1 MKVIIVG
8 AGMAGLITGYRLKG
22 NPETEVTLLERA
34 AHPGGRVGTLEIADG
49 FIVDHSAQFLAD
61 NYDRTFQLLQ
71 ELGIREE
78 LEAVDDEH
86 FMCLL
91 RNGQIL
97 AFPAGILGF
106 LKTRALRAREK
117 LDLARLVIMALI
129 GGRREAFVRPSLLMK
144 FDGIRLSDYC
154 RQRFARSTLDDVLH
168 PMIAMMMGT
177 PEDVSLL
184 LGVIML
190 SVVDEKHFVFRHGN
204 GTLPKRLAE
213 LCLPIR
219 TETPVK
225 RIAIDGG
232 RVRGVE
238 LESGGGMLEADVVVC
253 ATNAHE
259 AAEILPDLGEQQLRV
274 LRETPYSCCLQVL
287 LATEEPHLHCWGLG
301 IPRSTDTFL
310 TYITEETYKSKHRA
324 PQGRGLTQ
332 AFIIGDAARNRMSLE
347 DHEIV
352 AQVHAE
358 IRTLLPDFPERI
370 LSHGVIRR
378 EEAMAL
384 SGPGYQKKLIGLN
397 QSLEHIRGLYL
408 IGDYQTFPTIEGAV
422 YVGEEAAAR
431 ILREHVS

>member
-8 AGMAGLITGYRLKG
+8 AGIAGLITGYRLKG
-22 NPETEVTLLERA
+22 NPDTEVTLLEKADR
-34 AHPGGRVGTLEIADG
+34 PGGRVGTLEIADG

-61 NYDRTFQLLQ
+61 NYDRTFQLLE
-71 ELGIREE
+71 ELGIKDE
-78 LEAVDDEH
+78 LEAVDDEN

-97 AFPAGILGF
+97 AFPAGVLGF
-106 LKTRALRAREK
+106 LKTRALGVREK
-117 LDLARLVIMALI
+117 LDVARLFIMALM

-144 FDGIRLSDYC
+144 FDGTRLSDYC

-168 PMIAMMMGT
+168 PMIAMTMGT

-184 LGVIML
+184 LAVSML
-190 SVVDEKHFVFRHGN
+190 SVVDEKHFVLRHGN

-213 LCLPIR
+213 RCPPIR
-219 TETPVK
+219 TEAPVK
-225 RIAIDGG
+225 RIVIDGG
-232 RVRGVE
+232 RARGVE
-238 LESGGGMLEADVVVC
+238 LESGEGMLEADVVVC

-259 AAEILPDLGEQQLRV
+259 AAEILPDLGEHQLRV

-332 AFIIGDAARNRMSLE
+332 VFIIGDAAMSRMSLE
-347 DHEIV
+347 DDEIV

-358 IRTLLPDFPERI
+358 IRRLLPDFPERI
-370 LSHGVIRR
+370 ISHGQD
-378 EEAMAL
+378 AS
-384 SGPGYQKKLIGLN
+384 SGQHHLADPGLPRCDRIGKTLQELHLFRFLN
-397 QSLEHIRGLYL
+397 TPYKNK
-408 IGDYQTFPTIEGAV
+408 D
-422 YVGEEAAAR
+422 
-431 ILREHVS
+431 LREHR

>member
-1 MKVIIVG
+1 VKVIIVG
-8 AGMAGLITGYRLKG
+8 AGMAGLIAAYRLKG
-22 NPETEVTLLERA
+22 NPDAEITILEKADR
-34 AHPGGRVGTLEIADG
+34 PGGRVGTLEIADG

-61 NYDRTFQLLQ
+61 NYHRTFQLLQ

-106 LKTRALRAREK
+106 LRTSALSVREK
-117 LDLARLVIMALI
+117 LDVARLVIMALI
-129 GGRREAFVRPSLLMK
+129 GGREEAFVRPSALMK
-144 FDGIRLSDYC
+144 FDGIGLSDYC
-154 RQRFARSTLDDVLH
+154 RERFARSTLDDVLH
-168 PMIAMMMGT
+168 PMIAMTMGT

-184 LGVIML
+184 LAVSML
-190 SVVDEKHFVFRHGN
+190 SVVDEKHFVLRHGN
-204 GTLPKRLAE
+204 GTLPKRLAQ
-213 LCLPIR
+213 LCPPIR

-225 RIAIDGG
+225 RIAIDGE

-238 LESGGGMLEADVVVC
+238 LENGEGNLEADVVVC

-259 AAEILPDLGEQQLRV
+259 AAEILPDLDEAQRGV

-287 LATEEPHLHCWGLG
+287 LATEEPQLQCWGLG

-324 PQGRGLTQ
+324 PEGRGLTQ
-332 AFIIGDAARNRMSLE
+332 VFIIGDAARNRMSLK
-347 DHEIV
+347 DDEIA

-358 IRTLLPDFPERI
+358 VRMLLPNFPERI
-370 LSHGVIRR
+370 LCHGVIRR
-378 EEAMAL
+378 QEAMAL
-384 SGPGYQKKLIGLN
+384 SAPGYQKKLVGLN
-397 QSLEHIRGLYL
+397 QSLERIRGLYV

-431 ILREHVS
+431 ILKEHLS

>member
-22 NPETEVTLLERA
+22 NPDIEVTLLEKADR
-34 AHPGGRVGTLEIADG
+34 PGGRVGALEIGDG

-61 NYDRTFQLLQ
+61 NYDRTFQLLE

-91 RNGQIL
+91 RDGQIL

-106 LKTRALRAREK
+106 LKTRALRVREK
-117 LDLARLVIMALI
+117 LDLARLFIMALM

-213 LCLPIR
+213 LCPPIR

-238 LESGGGMLEADVVVC
+238 LESGEGMLEADVVVC

-274 LRETPYSCCLQVL
+274 LRETPYSCLSAGSSGHRGASPAL
-287 LATEEPHLHCWGLG
+287 LGAGYPQ
-301 IPRSTDTFL
+301 
-310 TYITEETYKSKHRA
+310 KHRHVPDLHHGGDLQEQA
-324 PQGRGLTQ
+324 QGSAGTRLDPGVHHRGRGQEQDVTGGRRDRRTGPR
-332 AFIIGDAARNRMSLE
+332 GDTHTASG
-347 DHEIV
+347 
-352 AQVHAE
+352 
-358 IRTLLPDFPERI
+358 LPGAHY
-370 LSHGVIRR
+370 LSR
-378 EEAMAL
+378 
-384 SGPGYQKKLIGLN
+384 SDP
-397 QSLEHIRGLYL
+397 
-408 IGDYQTFPTIEGAV
+408 P
-422 YVGEEAAAR
+422 
-431 ILREHVS
+431 